1 MGVSEVLSLLRPFAR
16 EQECFLRFAS
26 IPFLGTDKPIR
37 FAGALDEVID
47 FLKEN
52 KYQLSP
58 EYLWPADRGWCV
70 CSDYDLTFTIVGGPQ
85 ELISAI
91 LGNDTLEA
99 LQVNSADANRLLC
112 PNAKTTPRRR

>member
-1 MGVSEVLSLLRPFAR
+1 MCGDLMGVSEVLSLLRPFAR

-70 CSDYDLTFTIVGGPQ
+70 CSDYDLTFP
-85 ELISAI
+85 S
-91 LGNDTLEA
+91 
-99 LQVNSADANRLLC
+99 SADLKNLFLRYWAM
-112 PNAKTTPRRR
+112 TH